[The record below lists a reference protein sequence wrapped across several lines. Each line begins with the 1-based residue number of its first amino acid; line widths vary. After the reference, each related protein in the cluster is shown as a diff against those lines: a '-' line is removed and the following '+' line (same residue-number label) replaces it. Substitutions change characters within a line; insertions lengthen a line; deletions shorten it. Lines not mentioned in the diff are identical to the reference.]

1 MKARIIEENN
11 PVWYEKYLFR
21 KQHIPF
27 LMEYIDEDGS
37 SQQQLVSVSQAPE
50 PTDIIWKNLHNTT
63 GELRKRSYM
72 GI

>member
-1 MKARIIEENN
+1 
-11 PVWYEKYLFR
+11 
-21 KQHIPF
+21 
-27 LMEYIDEDGS
+27 MEYIDEKDGS

-63 GELRKRSYM
+63 GELRQRSYM